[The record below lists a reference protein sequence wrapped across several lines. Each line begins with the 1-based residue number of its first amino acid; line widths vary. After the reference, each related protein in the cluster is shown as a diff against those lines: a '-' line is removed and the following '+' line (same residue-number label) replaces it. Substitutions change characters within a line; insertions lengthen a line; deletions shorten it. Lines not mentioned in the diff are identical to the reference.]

1 MRILL
6 ITLLAL
12 FPLSASAQDIDGRII
27 TGTEFQRLSE
37 GKTMYFSQDGF
48 FFGAEQFYT
57 RRRSLWQNR
66 GEDCLDGEWYAKNDL
81 ICFEYGLDT
90 DPACWH
96 FYERNGSYYARSEGA
111 TSADFDIFMYNLD
124 TKPLDCKGPGIGA

>member
-1 MRILL
+1 MRTL
-6 ITLLAL
+6 ITTLLL
-12 FPLSASAQDIDGRII
+12 LLPSLSPAQDKPEKILSP
-27 TGTEFQRLSE
+27 TEFQRLSE
-37 GKTMYFSQDGF
+37 GKSMYFSQDGF

-57 RRRSLWQNR
+57 RRRSLWQNSAK
-66 GEDCLDGEWYAKNDL
+66 ECLDGEWYAREDY

-96 FYERNGSYYARSEGA
+96 FYEKGGSYYARSEGA

-124 TKPLDCKGPGIGA
+124 TKPLDCKGPDVGA